1 MSMIETPAISP
12 EHKNF
17 ATQLINELPKVT
29 IHEQL
34 PPLADDGSTVTT
46 REALAAHVRSTVRRY
61 REDNVVYLELR
72 VVVEDFCDTD
82 FTLADAFATALDAVA
97 VEGIQARLLAA
108 VRADGE
114 DVAELVDLALAA
126 QGDPNLAGVSF
137 ILGDGQAGQEQEL
150 ATQSG
155 QHSSAPA
162 ALPAIRGRWPHRY
175 RCYWHRGSVGCVA
188 FGTTTRIGR

>member
-1 MSMIETPAISP
+1 MIETPAISP

-46 REALAAHVRSTVRRY
+46 REALAAHVRSTVQRY

-82 FTLADAFATALDAVA
+82 FTLDDAFATALDAVA
-97 VEGIQARLLAA
+97 MEGIQARLLAA

-126 QGDPNLAGVSF
+126 Q
-137 ILGDGQAGQEQEL
+137 
-150 ATQSG
+150 
-155 QHSSAPA
+155 
-162 ALPAIRGRWPHRY
+162 
-175 RCYWHRGSVGCVA
+175 
-188 FGTTTRIGR
+188 